1 MAKLTGFH
9 KNLLVF
15 LMLAVLLP
23 MACRELVMVMARA
36 NRNYGTQDTLRRS
49 SRRGFGKR
57 FLSQLHCQSLQ
68 AGNKFTNF
76 KLRAG
81 FSSRTPL
88 CVSAD
93 RVTAK
98 AAPAAWGEGV
108 FPAAV
113 LTPLR
118 I

>member
-1 MAKLTGFH
+1 MTKLRGFH

-15 LMLAVLLP
+15 LVGAVLLP
-23 MACRELVMVMARA
+23 LACREMVMVIVRA
-36 NRNYGTQDTLRRS
+36 NANYGVQGSIRRS
-49 SRRGFGKR
+49 SRQSFGKR
-57 FLSQLHCQSLQ
+57 FLSQLNCQSLQ

-76 KLRAG
+76 KPCAS
-81 FSSRTPL
+81 FSPSTPL
-88 CVSAD
+88 SVSAD

-98 AAPAAWGEGV
+98 AAPAALGEGA
-108 FPAAV
+108 FPAA